1 MSLHV
6 RSLSHSDATGR
17 GSPDAGQM
25 LTCPL
30 TLDLQSHKYKK
41 LLIIGHRL
49 PSLLYLGIALDS
61 GLIHPT
67 GVNKRDLRT
76 QGPSPKPWFFS
87 FLHTS
92 STSGMSALLNH
103 HDGGMTEF
111 LEHQRG
117 RWDDFNRTVS
127 LLRIAVHTYS
137 PGIQKLQEGRS
148 P

>member
-1 MSLHV
+1 M

-25 LTCPL
+25 LMCPL

-41 LLIIGHRL
+41 LLIIGRRL
-49 PSLLYLGIALDS
+49 PSLLYLDIALDN

-67 GVNKRDLRT
+67 GVTN
-76 QGPSPKPWFFS
+76 GPSGPRVPKPWFFS

-127 LLRIAVHTYS
+127 LIRIAVHTCS
-137 PGIQKLQEGRS
+137 PRIQKLQEGG
-148 P
+148 PA